1 LIAVYRNLNKAKQD
15 KTKYIWSLAD
25 INSARTRGKVFG
37 YSDPDQVI
45 QLTNAY
51 AVIQPGTLKRIQ
63 DKQTREVGAWIVGDR
78 SDAAS
83 TPTNARRITLNP
95 LVGDTDFIYAD
106 TKQVV
111 NFREVETV
119 TFSRTGCY
127 VS

>member
-1 LIAVYRNLNKAKQD
+1 MIAVYRNLNKAKQD
-15 KTKYIWSLAD
+15 KTQYVWSLAD
-25 INSARTRGKVFG
+25 IKSARTRGKVFG
-37 YSDPDQVI
+37 YSEPNQVI

-51 AVIQPGTLKRIQ
+51 SVIQPGTLKRIQ
-63 DKQTREVGAWIVGDR
+63 DKQTREVGAWIVGDKV
-78 SDAAS
+78 DAAS

-111 NFREVETV
+111 NFKEVETV
-119 TFSRTGCY
+119 TFSITGCY

>member
-1 LIAVYRNLNKAKQD
+1 MIAIYRNLNKAKQD
-15 KTKYIWSLAD
+15 KTKYVWSLAD
-25 INSARTRGKVFG
+25 IKSARTRGKVFG

>member
-1 LIAVYRNLNKAKQD
+1 MIAVYRNLNKAKQD
-15 KTKYIWSLAD
+15 KTKYVWSLAD
-25 INSARTRGKVFG
+25 IKSARTRGKVFG
-37 YSDPDQVI
+37 YSVPDQVI

-78 SDAAS
+78 SAVTS
-83 TPTNARRITLNP
+83 TPTNARRITINP
-95 LVGDTDFIYAD
+95 LVGHTDFIYAD